1 MYAPDVKDAVCEHI
15 ASGKSIREIAKLDG
29 MPSMPTVFRWLT
41 EDKLFQ
47 EQYARAREAQAD
59 TLFEEMLEIADDAT
73 NDWME
78 RNGQDNAGWQ
88 LNGEHVQR
96 SKLRIEARKWM
107 AGKLRPK
114 VYGDKVELAGPGG
127 GPIQFEKIVREVVD
141 PK

>member
-1 MYAPDVKDAVCEHI
+1 MYGPEVKDQVCEHI

-41 EDKLFQ
+41 EDKSFQ
-47 EQYARAREAQAD
+47 ERYTRARETQAD
-59 TLFEEMLEIADDAT
+59 TLFDEMLSIADDAS

-78 RNGQDNAGWQ
+78 RNGQDNPGWQ
-88 LNGEHVQR
+88 FNGEHVQR

-114 VYGDKVELAGPGG
+114 VYGDKSELAVTGADGG
-127 GPIQFEKIVREVVD
+127 DLSLTVSFK
-141 PK
+141 